1 MASTNKTPH
10 YDLPQFI
17 GTDKPSWLGD
27 VNGAM
32 LAIDT
37 ALYSVKTDSQDAA
50 TSAIS
55 AQAAA
60 QSAASSAE
68 QAATGVTELTTE
80 VAKLKTD
87 LSATQTQVTTSANAI
102 TQLQSQVAVIEPKVT
117 QLQTDVQQAQTTASA
132 ASTAASTAQTTANN
146 ANTLAQKL
154 NTWAIAY
161 QDFLGNYHADGSPR
175 VSCSNLCLTSDS
187 WGFHLA
193 GVITNPASTTL
204 TVNIE
209 FYNVT
214 QNMVDTVS
222 QLNVFGRVLDT
233 SSAGSTLKSISSISG
248 QFNGTGKNKTLAVTL
263 TLNAGAGGAQHYLS
277 VGIDIGIPDSWHA
290 TPPTLN

>member
-87 LSATQTQVTTSANAI
+87 LSATETQVTTSANAI
-102 TQLQSQVAVIEPKVT
+102 TQLQSQVAVIEPTIT

-132 ASTAASTAQTTANN
+132 ASVAASNAQNGVSKLTYKDGQGRPLAYGGTPGVSGLQTHISVTDNSSYWYFEIHCTGIVISQNAYINQSISIPGLQTSFSGTVAQSHISIDLSQTT
-146 ANTLAQKL
+146 
-154 NTWAIAY
+154 ISAY
-161 QDFLGNYHADGSPR
+161 KYNSGR
-175 VSCSNLCLTSDS
+175 SNS
-187 WGFHLA
+187 
-193 GVITNPASTTL
+193 I
-204 TVNIE
+204 NIP
-209 FYNVT
+209 
-214 QNMVDTVS
+214 
-222 QLNVFGRVLDT
+222 
-233 SSAGSTLKSISSISG
+233 
-248 QFNGTGKNKTLAVTL
+248 
-263 TLNAGAGGAQHYLS
+263 AGGNFNISWSAVVDANKEYFVNLFATLS
-277 VGIDIGIPDSWHA
+277 IPKSSFQ
-290 TPPTLN
+290 